1 MRGGRGGGGGRGPGR
16 VSLYTA
22 ASVASKVGFGL
33 LVFFAAVGVYETVPR
48 MFGRGSIAASLVA
61 PRDRFLARGPVAGSG
76 NLRAG
81 PAAGDPYGPVVDG
94 VVGGGGGDGGGGG
107 EDSSSTSSSS
117 GSSSGGG
124 GDDACPPNDPYCHH
138 PGGAGEAKPS
148 NNNVN
153 VDGGEEVTP
162 PSQPA
167 AVAPPPSGPVANPDY
182 VPVAVPRPDGWVPA
196 QRPLADGSER
206 AVTGHVYGGAV
217 AASMN
222 PPLAFAAVT
231 SDPDELAELESR
243 LVVAIGMGVH
253 SGNANVD
260 RDGLASL
267 PLFNTLLP
275 TFFPTAQPHHIY
287 RFYFAFD
294 HNDPIYESETWRA
307 AIVKAFYALLAT
319 EDATRWHPPN
329 YVAGT
334 TIDASRLIATLHFV
348 HCDYSSKPSW
358 AHSDA
363 IMAAYKEGAD
373 YAFRSNDDTR
383 CPEATDWVD
392 RFVLDLRS
400 RAIPNLGVVG
410 PGCDVG
416 AQWILTHDFTHR
428 THAVVFG
435 YEYPRSLPNWSSDDW
450 VTYVYK
456 QFDLMSRRDDTK
468 VQHMLFG
475 TRYTPQNRDTRLRAL
490 NKELAIGAD
499 AIRAFIKERNLPQP
513 PFRAEVVTCC

>member
-206 AVTGHVYGGAV
+206 AVTAM
-217 AASMN
+217 AAG
-222 PPLAFAAVT
+222 AAVV
-231 SDPDELAELESR
+231 SDFSPLLAEEFGAGRAIAFFRRADPAS
-243 LVVAIGMGVH
+243 VVET
-253 SGNANVD
+253 
-260 RDGLASL
+260 LASL
-267 PLFNTLLP
+267 EDPAA
-275 TFFPTAQPHHIY
+275 AQ
-287 RFYFAFD
+287 
-294 HNDPIYESETWRA
+294 T
-307 AIVKAFYALLAT
+307 
-319 EDATRWHPPN
+319 
-329 YVAGT
+329 
-334 TIDASRLIATLHFV
+334 
-348 HCDYSSKPSW
+348 
-358 AHSDA
+358 
-363 IMAAYKEGAD
+363 M
-373 YAFRSNDDTR
+373 
-383 CPEATDWVD
+383 
-392 RFVLDLRS
+392 
-400 RAIPNLGVVG
+400 
-410 PGCDVG
+410 
-416 AQWILTHDFTHR
+416 
-428 THAVVFG
+428 
-435 YEYPRSLPNWSSDDW
+435 
-450 VTYVYK
+450 
-456 QFDLMSRRDDTK
+456 
-468 VQHMLFG
+468 
-475 TRYTPQNRDTRLRAL
+475 
-490 NKELAIGAD
+490 AD
-499 AIRAFIKERNLPQP
+499 AGRARV
-513 PFRAEVVTCC
+513 AEAHTWPAKAAALVEALRT